1 MRRDD
6 NIYRETKQKTER
18 GFKMKNAKE
27 SKKAKKENR
36 GSKYHNLNSENTFTL
51 EEVKAY
57 FKKLQAFRAMGR

>member
-1 MRRDD
+1 
-6 NIYRETKQKTER
+6 
-18 GFKMKNAKE
+18 MKNAKE